1 MSLSSR
7 VLRRATCY
15 RRPLVVL
22 RRAHVA
28 NSRPHMSRTLQCDS
42 KTQHISAYTQLRTLR
57 SFSSP
62 PATTAGKRKDS
73 GSDALVQYTVQKGRV
88 WLPDREKWIR
98 PWKPDD
104 IETFASGW
112 IRGDSLSRVFKRM
125 GRDDVDLDELAF
137 YKKLI
142 VQLCRQRD
150 PSLPSDTH
158 KFDWGPGY
166 HDVQGIDQAEER
178 CRLLNAKIKRRL
190 RSIYDALL
198 DCYPHPEWVSGLQ
211 KKSPNQWIDQ
221 IVDILSDPVR
231 EILASP
237 YPPTIAKLKELPWLE
252 VNEQN
257 AGVELGVYGL
267 IERPTQNQSYKTE
280 DASLYVGSAASHRGG
295 LLLRLVTHYFARHK
309 TLGAKSATWIQ
320 DAALNLTMP
329 KFPFI
334 LLRLP
339 NPMASKTPTKILED
353 LQLIVLAEAL
363 FMVYLGAMST
373 FQGKHHPLARAS
385 PWDVEDIAY
394 RGVSGANPLWE
405 AYGAAKLQ
413 EHGHEHDRRLF
424 ARPNE
429 WPGWPAK
436 NQKNVKSQKD
446 SDDEAI
452 AAILAAAN
460 IKAFPGTLGSRSSSQ
475 KSQKKASVPGGKGPV
490 GRQSRKVTK

>member
-1 MSLSSR
+1 MIHSSR
-7 VLRRATCY
+7 VLGRATYC
-15 RRPLVVL
+15 RRPLIVL
-22 RRAHVA
+22 QRSRVA
-28 NSRPHMSRTLQCDS
+28 ESRPQTIQSLQYDS
-42 KTQHISAYTQLRTLR
+42 STQYLSAYKHSRATR
-57 SFSSP
+57 SFSST
-62 PATTAGKRKDS
+62 PAATASKRKDS
-73 GSDALVQYTVQKGRV
+73 GSDALVQYTVQKGRI
-88 WLPDREKWIR
+88 WLPDREKWIP
-98 PWKPDD
+98 PWKPVD

-112 IRGDSLSRVFKRM
+112 IRGDPLPLVFKRM
-125 GRDDVDLDELAF
+125 RKKEVDLDEVAF

-142 VQLCRQRD
+142 IQLCRQRD

-158 KFDWGPGY
+158 KFDWGPAY
-166 HDVQGIDQAEER
+166 HDVQGTDQAEER
-178 CRLLNAKIKRRL
+178 RRLLNNKTKRRL

-211 KKSPNQWIDQ
+211 KKTPNQWIDR

-257 AGVELGVYGL
+257 AGVEMGVYGL
-267 IERPTQNQSYKTE
+267 IERPAHSQSYKTE

-295 LLLRLVTHYFARHK
+295 LVLRLIKHYFASHK
-309 TLGAKSATWIQ
+309 TIGAKGATFIQ
-320 DAALNLTMP
+320 DATLNLTMP
-329 KFPFI
+329 KFPCI

-339 NPMASKTPTKILED
+339 NPMASKSPTKILED

-385 PWDVEDIAY
+385 PWDIEDISY

-424 ARPNE
+424 ARPTE
-429 WPGWPAK
+429 WPGWPTK
-436 NQKNVKSQKD
+436 NQKNTKSQKD

-460 IKAFPGTLGSRSSSQ
+460 IKTFPGALKSRSSSQ
-475 KSQKKASVPGGKGPV
+475 KKAPVPGSGDP
-490 GRQSRKVTK
+490 